1 MRCGAGQFDTA
12 IRLASD
18 HPQSTEGNET
28 SRLRPLITLTLLA
41 VGAAGCTA
49 PQPEPEPSPSGPAA
63 EAVAADYVRM
73 APSTPSDTSPL
84 LLQKRPLTPADA
96 AIIGPEYATAFD
108 WTAAVPRIDADD
120 ADRMGLEGAIT
131 APSGAELFLAHVARP
146 LPRPVG
152 KAGAL
157 TPAIQ
162 VVVNGQARESS
173 VRFGRDHIL
182 IVCVP
187 TGAPVLLKMS
197 DKGRTQTL
205 DLRSGKRGP
214 DANPL
219 FYTRYAMKDFGVR
232 TNIRPPD
239 PGRIDMSG
247 SLALLP
253 WTEEHGWAP
262 AGKAWLHFE
271 GFLYQMLADTD
282 GPVTLDL
289 SRSITVT
296 VGGKTCPA
304 SAEKRLLA
312 DTPTSTSTP
321 EPLDIAVPAGFRTG
335 TLRLDPEVIC
345 HDCHPG
351 TPSSVRITL
360 VAGPVPMAP

>member
-1 MRCGAGQFDTA
+1 M
-12 IRLASD
+12 
-18 HPQSTEGNET
+18 P
-28 SRLRPLITLTLLA
+28 RLRLLMTLTVLA
-41 VGAAGCTA
+41 VVVAGCTT
-49 PQPEPEPSPSGPAA
+49 PEPEPEPTPSGPAA
-63 EAVAADYVRM
+63 EVVAADYVRM
-73 APSTPSDTSPL
+73 ALSTPSDTSPL
-84 LLQKRPLTPADA
+84 LRQKHPLIPANA

-108 WTAAVPRIDADD
+108 WTATVPRIDADD
-120 ADRMGLEGAIT
+120 AIRMGLAGAIA

-152 KAGAL
+152 KAGVL
-157 TPAIQ
+157 TPATQ
-162 VVVNGQARESS
+162 VVVGGQARSSS
-173 VRFGRDHIL
+173 VRFGRDSIL
-182 IVCVP
+182 IVSVP
-187 TGAPVLLKMS
+187 TGTPVLLKMS

-205 DLRSGKRGP
+205 DLRSGKRGS

-219 FYTRYAMKDFGVR
+219 FYTRYAMKDFDVR
-232 TNIRPPD
+232 TDIRPPD
-239 PGRIDMSG
+239 PGRIGMSG

-262 AGKAWLHFE
+262 AGTAWLHFE

-289 SRSITVT
+289 SHSIAVT
-296 VGGKTCPA
+296 VGGKAYPA

-312 DTPTSTSTP
+312 DTLTFTSTP
-321 EPLDIAVPAGFRTG
+321 EPLDIAVPVGFRTG
-335 TLRLDPEVIC
+335 TLRLNPKVIC

-351 TPSSVRITL
+351 TPSSVRVTL

>member
-1 MRCGAGQFDTA
+1 M
-12 IRLASD
+12 
-18 HPQSTEGNET
+18 P
-28 SRLRPLITLTLLA
+28 RLRLLMMLTVLA
-41 VGAAGCTA
+41 VVAASCTT
-49 PQPEPEPSPSGPAA
+49 PQPESEPTPSGPAA
-63 EAVAADYVRM
+63 EVVAADYVRM
-73 APSTPSDTSPL
+73 ALSTPSDTSPL
-84 LLQKRPLTPADA
+84 LQQKHPLNPDDA

-108 WTAAVPRIDADD
+108 WTATVPRIDADD
-120 ADRMGLEGAIT
+120 AIRMGLPGAIA
-131 APSGAELFLAHVARP
+131 APSGGELFLAHVASP

-152 KAGAL
+152 KAGVL
-157 TPAIQ
+157 TPATQ
-162 VVVNGQARESS
+162 VVVGGRARSSS
-173 VRFGRDHIL
+173 VRFGRDSIL
-182 IVCVP
+182 IVSVP

-205 DLRSGKRGP
+205 DLRSGKRGS

-253 WTEEHGWAP
+253 WTEDHGWAP

-289 SRSITVT
+289 SHSITVS
-296 VGGKTCPA
+296 VGGKAYPA

-312 DTPTSTSTP
+312 DTLTSTSTP
-321 EPLDIAVPAGFRTG
+321 EPLDIAVPLDFRTG
-335 TLRLDPEVIC
+335 TLRLNPQVIC

-351 TPSSVRITL
+351 TPSSVRVTL
-360 VAGPVPMAP
+360 VAGPAPMAP

>member
-1 MRCGAGQFDTA
+1 MR
-12 IRLASD
+12 
-18 HPQSTEGNET
+18 
-28 SRLRPLITLTLLA
+28 RLRPLMTLTVLA
-41 VGAAGCTA
+41 VFLTGCTT
-49 PQPEPEPSPSGPAA
+49 PEPEPEPTPSGPAA
-63 EAVAADYVRM
+63 EVVAADYVRM
-73 APSTPSDTSPL
+73 ALGTPKETSPVL
-84 LLQKRPLTPADA
+84 HQKHPLTAQDA
-96 AIIGPEYATAFD
+96 AIIGPEYAAAFD
-108 WTAAVPRIDADD
+108 WTATASRIDAED
-120 ADRMGLEGAIT
+120 AIRMGLTGAIA
-131 APSGAELFLAHVARP
+131 APSGAELFLVHVAHP

-152 KAGAL
+152 KAGVL
-157 TPAIQ
+157 TPATH
-162 VVVNGQARESS
+162 VVVGGQARSS
-173 VRFGRDHIL
+173 AVRFGRDGIL

-187 TGAPVLLKMS
+187 TGAPVLLKMT

-205 DLRSGKRGP
+205 DLRTGKRGA

-239 PGRIDMSG
+239 PGRIDLSG
-247 SLALLP
+247 KLALLP

-271 GFLYQMLADTD
+271 GFLTQVLADTD
-282 GPVTLDL
+282 GPVTMDL

-296 VGGKTCPA
+296 VGGKAYPA

-312 DTPTSTSTP
+312 DTVTMTSAP
-321 EPLDIAVPAGFRTG
+321 EPLDIAVPVGFRIG
-335 TLRLDPEVIC
+335 TLRLDPKVTC
-345 HDCHPG
+345 QGCHPG